1 MPGGPVGTV
10 LVIVPGD
17 AVSGEL
23 QLTLNSIG
31 AHRILLARSVPAVR
45 ELLPRLAGGALAV
58 VSSVFG
64 PDTDEVIRLLKD
76 TGWQRVLVLTP
87 TGATGPAISAIAAGA
102 TGVLS
107 TPGTGPGATRP
118 LPGVPPDLSAREV
131 EILSLVADGWSNKQ
145 IGHRLEVSPLT
156 VKSHLAR
163 IGRKLGVGDRAHMVA
178 ISHRTGILT

>member
-1 MPGGPVGTV
+1 MAGPVGSV
-10 LVIVPGD
+10 LVVVPAE

-23 QLTLNSIG
+23 QRTLARIG
-31 AHRILLARSVPAVR
+31 AHRVLLASSLPAVH
-45 ELLPRLAGGALAV
+45 EMLPRLVAGALAV

-64 PDTDEVIRLLKD
+64 QDTDEVIRLLKD

-87 TGATGPAISAIAAGA
+87 TRATGPAISAVAAGA

-107 TPGTGPGATRP
+107 RLAVEPGIT
-118 LPGVPPDLSAREV
+118 LPPIGFPDLSEREIQ
-131 EILSLVADGWSNKQ
+131 ILGLVADGWSNKQ
-145 IGHRLEVSPLT
+145 IGYRLTVSPLT

-178 ISHRTGILT
+178 IAHRAGIIT